1 MPKTESINVC
11 IAPKLKAQVEI
22 LLKQMALTTSEVITL
37 FFKQVARRREIPFP
51 ILAYAPNAETI
62 VAIEGD
68 NQLIKKMN
76 QGDIVGFA
84 LAQDIFDSI
93 GVWLNVSGNLRRSV

>member
-1 MPKTESINVC
+1 VPKTESINVC

-22 LLKQMALTTSEVITL
+22 LLEQMGLTNSEIITL
-37 FFKQVARRREIPFP
+37 FFKQVAHRREISFP

-62 VAIEGD
+62 VAIEEG

-76 QGDIVGFA
+76 KGDIAGFA
-84 LAQDIFDSI
+84 SAQDIFDSI
-93 GVWLNVSGNLRRSV
+93 GV